1 MSHLAPAL
9 QEDVV
14 KLITKYKSLFPDVP
28 GRTTAVHHDIDVG
41 NSSPIKQHPYRVNP
55 VKRHIFASE
64 VDHMLT
70 NGIIEPSFS
79 SWSSPCLLVPK
90 SDKSYRFVTDFRKV
104 NTVTK
109 TDSFPVPRVDECV
122 DRVGHARYVTKLDLL
137 KGYWQVPLTERAKDI
152 SAFVTPDGLY
162 RYLVKTFGTKNSSA
176 SFQRLMNRVV
186 AGLKDTEVYVDDL
199 IIHSET

>member
-1 MSHLAPAL
+1 M
-9 QEDVV
+9 
-14 KLITKYKSLFPDVP
+14 
-28 GRTTAVHHDIDVG
+28 G
-41 NSSPIKQHPYRVNP
+41 NSSPIKQHPYRANP
-55 VKRHIFASE
+55 VKRQIFASE
-64 VDHMLT
+64 VDYMLT

-79 SWSSPCLLVPK
+79 SWSSPCLLVTK

-109 TDSFPVPRVDECV
+109 TDSFPVPRVDDCV
-122 DRVGHARYVTKLDLL
+122 DRVGHARYVAKFDLL

-162 RYLVKTFGTKNSSA
+162 RYLVMPFGTKNSSA